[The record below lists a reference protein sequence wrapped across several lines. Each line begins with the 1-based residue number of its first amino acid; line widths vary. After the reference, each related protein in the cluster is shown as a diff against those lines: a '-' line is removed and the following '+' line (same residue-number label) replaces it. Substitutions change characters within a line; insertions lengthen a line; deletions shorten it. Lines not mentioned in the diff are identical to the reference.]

1 MRVVVGEATAAAA
14 AADGE
19 NVDGDGDGERENV
32 YPEGLNAVAKR
43 YYQRVMARG
52 EGVDWEEER
61 EAQRAMGIPDEDE
74 AGDDMRMR
82 ML

>member
-1 MRVVVGEATAAAA
+1 MRIAVGEATATSAPEGAEA
-14 AADGE
+14 EGQ
-19 NVDGDGDGERENV
+19 RENV

-61 EAQRAMGIPDEDE
+61 EAQRALGIPDEDE
-74 AGDDMRMR
+74 GGDEMRMR

>member
-1 MRVVVGEATAAAA
+1 MRLAVGEATA
-14 AADGE
+14 DQGPDDVRGE
-19 NVDGDGDGERENV
+19 GERENV

-61 EAQRAMGIPDEDE
+61 EAQRALGIPEEEEGGDE
-74 AGDDMRMR
+74 MRMR